1 MLGQEIAINPCLLDY
16 YNKPAEVTQFSII
29 GEKHVNHFLQGSEY
43 ASLSCN
49 HTIKGISIGGN
60 KPIPSL
66 PLNYSLPMLLPN
78 AFLQT

>member
-16 YNKPAEVTQFSII
+16 YNKPAEVTQFNII
-29 GEKHVNHFLQGSEY
+29 GEKHLNYFLQGSEY
-43 ASLSCN
+43 VLLSCN

-66 PLNYSLPMLLPN
+66 PLNYSIIFTSY
-78 AFLQT
+78 ATYS